1 MKGYGQFCPVAKATE
16 VLGERWTPLI
26 IRELLCDPQSFSTL
40 RKGVPLMSPSL
51 LSSRLKT
58 LEAAGVISRDK
69 TDRGVFYS
77 LTNAGEE
84 LRPIIEQ
91 LGVWGQRW
99 ARSDMSKKDLDP
111 SLLMWD
117 MHRNIDTSY
126 FGDSRK
132 VLRFE
137 FYDYPPKMRLWW
149 LVITDGDVDICLKD
163 PGHEVDL
170 FVRSRLETMTRIW
183 LGDSTV
189 TRAKRE
195 KLLEVRGNSEL
206 NRSMAAWIGCSQLAG
221 VKPARP
227 ATPTRTPGA

>member
-16 VLGERWTPLI
+16 LLGERWTPLI
-26 IRELLCDPQSFSTL
+26 IRELLCDPQSFTTL

-58 LEAAGVISRDK
+58 LEAAGVIRRDK
-69 TDRGVFYS
+69 TERGIFYS
-77 LTNAGEE
+77 LTDAGEE

-117 MHRNIDTSY
+117 MHRNIDTSA
-126 FGDSRK
+126 FGGGRK

-137 FYDYPPKMRLWW
+137 YYDYPSKMRLWW
-149 LVITDGDVDICLKD
+149 LVITDGEVDICLKD

-170 FVRSRLETMTRIW
+170 FVRCRLESMTRIW
-183 LGDSTV
+183 VGDLTV

-195 KLLEVRGNSEL
+195 GLLEVRGNSML
-206 NRSMAAWIGCSQLAG
+206 NRKMAAWIGRSALAE
-221 VKPARP
+221 VKPAKQ
-227 ATPTRTPGA
+227 AAV

>member
-1 MKGYGQFCPVAKATE
+1 MQGYGQFCPVAKATE
-16 VLGERWTPLI
+16 LLGERWTPLI
-26 IRELLCDPQSFSTL
+26 IRELLVDSQSFSNL

-58 LEAAGVISRDK
+58 LEAGGVISRDK
-69 TDRGVFYS
+69 TDRGVVYS
-77 LTNAGEE
+77 LTSAGEE

-117 MHRNIDTSY
+117 MHRNIDTEY
-126 FGDSRK
+126 FGDERK

-137 FYDYPPKMRLWW
+137 YYDYPAKMRLWW
-149 LVITDGDVDICLKD
+149 LKIEHPEVDICLKD

-170 FVRSRLETMTRIW
+170 YIRCPLETMTAIW
-183 LGDSTV
+183 IGDLTV

-195 KLLEVRGNSEL
+195 GLLEVRGNSDL
-206 NRSMAAWIGCSQLAG
+206 NRKMPGWLGCSVLSH
-221 VKPARP
+221 VKS
-227 ATPTRTPGA
+227 ATKT

>member
-1 MKGYGQFCPVAKATE
+1 MQGYGQFCPVAKATE

-26 IRELLCDPQSFSTL
+26 IRELLCDPQSFTTL

-58 LEAAGVISRDK
+58 LEAAGVIRREK
-69 TDRGVFYS
+69 TGRGIIYS
-77 LTNAGEE
+77 LTGAGEE

-99 ARSDMSKKDLDP
+99 VRSDMSKKDLDP

-117 MHRNIDTSY
+117 MHRNIDTSV
-126 FGDSRK
+126 FGDGRR

-137 FYDYPPKMRLWW
+137 YYDYPAKMRLWW
-149 LVITDGDVDICLKD
+149 LVITDGEVDICLKD

-170 FVRSRLETMTRIW
+170 YVRCRLESMTRIW
-183 LGDSTV
+183 VGDLTV
-189 TRAKRE
+189 TRARRE
-195 KLLEVRGNSEL
+195 GLLEVRGNSEL
-206 NRSMAAWIGCSQLAG
+206 NRKMAAWIGRSSLADI
-221 VKPARP
+221 KPAKRP
-227 ATPTRTPGA
+227 PG

>member
-1 MKGYGQFCPVAKATE
+1 MQGYGQFCPVAKATE

-26 IRELLCDPQSFSTL
+26 IRELLVDSQSFNNL
-40 RKGVPLMSPSL
+40 RTGVPLMSPSL

-58 LEAAGVISRDK
+58 LEAAGVISREK
-69 TDRGVFYS
+69 TGRGVIYS
-77 LTNAGEE
+77 LTSAGEE
-84 LRPIIEQ
+84 LRPIIEE

-126 FGDSRK
+126 FGEERK

-137 FYDYPPKMRLWW
+137 YYDYAPKMRLWW
-149 LVITDGDVDICLKD
+149 LVVTGGEVDICLKD

-170 FVRSRLETMTRIW
+170 FIRCPLETMTRIW
-183 LGDSTV
+183 VGDLTV

-195 KLLEVRGNSEL
+195 GALEVRGNSEL
-206 NRSMAAWIGCSQLAG
+206 NRKMTAWIGCSQLAG
-221 VKPARP
+221 IKPAKHK
-227 ATPTRTPGA
+227 